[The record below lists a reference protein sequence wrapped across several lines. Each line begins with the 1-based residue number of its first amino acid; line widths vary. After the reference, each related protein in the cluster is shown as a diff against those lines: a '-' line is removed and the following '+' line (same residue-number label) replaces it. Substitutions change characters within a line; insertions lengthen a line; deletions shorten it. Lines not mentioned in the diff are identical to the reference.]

1 MVHMSSSFLIFN
13 FLTFLKIEN
22 ATHKKQNTMNPH
34 GHSAVTQGAR
44 RLLSSSENISFLR
57 KLLED

>member
-34 GHSAVTQGAR
+34 GHTAVTQGA
-44 RLLSSSENISFLR
+44 
-57 KLLED
+57 